1 MNPGAIIF
9 EEDSQNY
16 IVEKPDDNNLY
27 NLIEYEESEPLPED
41 EDGVHLHLQD
51 DYYEEDNNYYSG

>member
-1 MNPGAIIF
+1 MDPGAIIF